1 MNEEGNGA
9 GALQVQGQNA
19 PQPAKPTSAV
29 NASFDASKIGLGKK
43 RKPEKVKKVKEKK
56 DKEAKKINQS
66 PQNGSRE
73 RTKRPL
79 WFWIVLGVLGAL
91 VIIAVVWAIVTF
103 FTGLSGKSDIPTELI
118 LDEGSANES
127 GGPSDTPVLDY
138 MSQLQQIYESNSE
151 RSPDDSGAGSQ
162 GISAVVENTLKTA
175 AGQRQKNEIRLAEMM
190 TLNQAA
196 DYDKMADLINEIEV
210 ESLTLRDQVSYYAV
224 LYMYYEY
231 IGDDDKAMQ
240 VFMLRDDKVN
250 ELCDKQEC
258 MQ

>member
-9 GALQVQGQNA
+9 TAPQVQNQA
-19 PQPAKPTSAV
+19 PVQPAKPTSAV
-29 NASFDASKIGLGKK
+29 NTGFDASKLGLGKK
-43 RKPEKVKKVKEKK
+43 HKPEKVKKVKDKK
-56 DKEAKKINQS
+56 DKETKKINQF
-66 PQNGSRE
+66 PQNGSGE
-73 RTKRPL
+73 KTKRPL
-79 WFWIVLGVLGAL
+79 WFWIVLGILGAL
-91 VIIAVVWAIVTF
+91 VIIMVVWATVTF
-103 FTGLSGKSDIPTELI
+103 FMGLSGESGIPTELI

-127 GGPSDTPVLDY
+127 SDSSDTPVLNY

-151 RSPDDSGAGSQ
+151 RSPDDSDAGSQ
-162 GISAVVENTLKTA
+162 GISMVVENTLKTT

-190 TLNQAA
+190 ALNQAA

-240 VFMLRDDKVN
+240 VFMLRDNKVN